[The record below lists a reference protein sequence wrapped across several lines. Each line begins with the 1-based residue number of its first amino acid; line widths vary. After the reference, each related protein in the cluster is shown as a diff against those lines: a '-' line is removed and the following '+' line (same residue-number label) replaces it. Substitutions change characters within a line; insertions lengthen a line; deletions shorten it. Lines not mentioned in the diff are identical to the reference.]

1 MLVFCTN
8 GLPVSRLGGGYAVLG
23 RCCGL
28 SWEFF
33 ELQKDTSKILQKH
46 SKIQCFGALR
56 VQNGAKK
63 GAKSELFGGWKILQ
77 KPGKIQGLGVT
88 HPTRNMSQKWV
99 LCFFVENMFFH
110 NPCFSLCK
118 TIILGGQGTNFSLI
132 FNLFFTVFLGN
143 SFYAF
148 FIKIVK
154 TIVKYKVFGP
164 SGLLCLLKKCSFL
177 CQKMIK
183 INLETKH
190 FV

>member
-8 GLPVSRLGGGYAVLG
+8 GLPVCGLGGVRAALG
-23 RCCGL
+23 RCRGL
-28 SWEFF
+28 SWEVFRF
-33 ELQKDTSKILQKH
+33 KKNTSKILQKPC
-46 SKIQCFGALR
+46 KIQCFGALR

-63 GAKSELFGGWKILQ
+63 GAKSEFFGGWKILQ
-77 KPGKIQGLGVT
+77 KPGKIQGFGVT
-88 HPTRNMSQKWV
+88 HPTRKISQKWV
-99 LCFFVENMFFH
+99 LWFFVEKRFFH

-118 TIILGGQGTNFSLI
+118 TIILGGQGTFFSLI
-132 FNLFFTVFLGN
+132 FNSFVTVFLGN

-164 SGLLCLLKKCSFL
+164 SGLLCRLKKCSFQ
-177 CQKMIK
+177 CQKLIK

-190 FV
+190 FF